1 MQEVGASY
9 NHYRRTLRQLADRCE
24 FETITVDQILRNKI
38 VLGIQDSKVR
48 ERLLR
53 KRICHCRKLM
63 KFSDARDNDS
73 TYESC
78 WRCQH

>member
-9 NHYRRTLRQLADRCE
+9 NHYRRTLQQLADRCE

-38 VLGIQDSKVR
+38 VFGIQDSKVR

-53 KRICHCRKLM
+53 KKNLSQQ
-63 KFSDARDNDS
+63 KNDEIFRR
-73 TYESC
+73 T
-78 WRCQH
+78 R